1 MEHVC
6 MQNIV
11 KEAVAIAAAQASVR
25 VMDDAEISAMIASL
39 ASTIQ
44 ALASANIHEKPA
56 DATRSQQDKKVRC
69 MECGKTFK
77 SLSGRHLGTHGM
89 TMKEYHAKHS
99 ANNDDAGAA
108 RPH

>member
-1 MEHVC
+1 

-44 ALASANIHEKPA
+44 PERRYWPLLKN
-56 DATRSQQDKKVRC
+56 
-69 MECGKTFK
+69 
-77 SLSGRHLGTHGM
+77 
-89 TMKEYHAKHS
+89 
-99 ANNDDAGAA
+99 
-108 RPH
+108 